1 MDNEISFTLHDVP
14 VENWEYFQKMFI
26 QCDIYA
32 DHQAKAAVDIWFDVS
47 LT

>member
-1 MDNEISFTLHDVP
+1 MDNEISFTLHNVP

-26 QCDIYA
+26 QCEIYA
-32 DHQAKAAVDIWFDVS
+32 DHQAKEAVDMWFDVL

>member
-1 MDNEISFTLHDVP
+1 MDNEISFTLHDVS

-26 QCDIYA
+26 QCEIYA
-32 DHQAKAAVDIWFDVS
+32 DHQAKEAVDMWFDVL